1 MKDKLLVLIQLQEC
15 DNRIE
20 KILQAKEQGPL
31 RIQKLEDE
39 VRVMESQFKTDE
51 DQIEVFKK
59 DRRVLERE
67 IQELDGKID
76 KSSTKLTQIKSNKE
90 YTAALKEIDDLKTI
104 KFQAEE
110 KAIQIME
117 TAEEREQ
124 KCKNHK
130 DTLKTLKDKC
140 EKDKEEIKKDLL
152 ALERDLEA
160 LEKERNQLCSD
171 FDQSL
176 LKKYLFLRERKGGL
190 AISSV
195 VTGVCQTCHMGI
207 PPQKFNELIRGSDLM
222 TCPHCNRIIYWG
234 DDQDFQKTPSEL

>member
-15 DNRIE
+15 DNRIA
-20 KILQAKEQGPL
+20 KILQAKEQAPL

-39 VRVMESQFKTDE
+39 LRAMENQFKADE
-51 DQIEVFKK
+51 DQLDVFRK
-59 DRRVLERE
+59 DKRQVERE
-67 IQELDGKID
+67 IQELDGKIE

-104 KFQAEE
+104 KFQTEE

-117 TAEEREQ
+117 TAEELEH
-124 KCKNHK
+124 KCKGQK
-130 DTLKTLKDKC
+130 DTLKTLKDRC
-140 EKDKEEIKKDLL
+140 EKDKEAIKKEIL
-152 ALERDLEA
+152 ALERDFTA
-160 LEKERNQLCSD
+160 LEKSRNQLCCD

-176 LKKYLFLRERKGGL
+176 LKKYLFLKERKGGL

-207 PPQKFNELIRGSDLM
+207 PPQKFNELIRGNDLM

-234 DDQDFQKTPSEL
+234 DDQDFQKISTAL

>member
-20 KILQAKEQGPL
+20 KILQAKEQCPL

-39 VRVMESQFKTDE
+39 VRVMESQFKADE
-51 DQIEVFKK
+51 DQIEAFRK

-67 IQELDGKID
+67 IQELDGKIE

-104 KFQAEE
+104 KFQTEE

>member
-1 MKDKLLVLIQLQEC
+1 MKDKLLVLIQLQER

-20 KILQAKEQGPL
+20 KILQAKEQCPL

-39 VRVMESQFKTDE
+39 VRVMESQFKADE
-51 DQIEVFKK
+51 DQIEVFRK

-67 IQELDGKID
+67 IQELDGKIE

-104 KFQAEE
+104 KFQTEE

-140 EKDKEEIKKDLL
+140 EKDKEEIKKELL

>member
-39 VRVMESQFKTDE
+39 VRVMESQFKADE
-51 DQIEVFKK
+51 DQIEAFRK

-67 IQELDGKID
+67 IQELDGKIE
-76 KSSTKLTQIKSNKE
+76 KSSTKLTQVKSNKE

-104 KFQAEE
+104 KFQTEE

-117 TAEEREQ
+117 TAEELEQ
-124 KCKNHK
+124 KCKGHK
-130 DTLKTLKDKC
+130 ETLKTLKDKC
-140 EKDKEEIKKDLL
+140 EKDKEEINKDLL
-152 ALERDLEA
+152 DLERNLEA

>member
-1 MKDKLLVLIQLQEC
+1 LKDKLLVLIQLQEC
-15 DNRIE
+15 DNRIA
-20 KILQAKEQGPL
+20 KALQAKEQAPL

-39 VRVMESQFKTDE
+39 FKAVETQCKADE
-51 DQIEVFKK
+51 DQLEAFKK
-59 DRRVLERE
+59 DRRQLERE
-67 IQELDGKID
+67 IQEMDGKVE

-110 KAIQIME
+110 RALQMME
-117 TAEEREQ
+117 TAEELEK
-124 KCKNHK
+124 KCKGHK
-130 DTLKTLKDKC
+130 DTLKSLNEQF
-140 EKDKEEIKKDLL
+140 EKDKNEVKKELL
-152 ALERDLEA
+152 ALEKDLES
-160 LEKERNQLCSD
+160 LQKERTQLCCD

-176 LKKYLFLRERKGGL
+176 MKKYLFLRERKGGL

-207 PPQKFNELIRGSDLM
+207 PPQKFNELIRGNDLM

-234 DDQDFQKTPSEL
+234 DDQDFQKASTAL

>member
-1 MKDKLLVLIQLQEC
+1 
-15 DNRIE
+15 
-20 KILQAKEQGPL
+20 
-31 RIQKLEDE
+31 
-39 VRVMESQFKTDE
+39 MESQFKADE
-51 DQIEVFKK
+51 DQIEVFRK

-67 IQELDGKID
+67 IQELDGKIE

-104 KFQAEE
+104 KFQTEE

-117 TAEEREQ
+117 TAEEREL
-124 KCKNHK
+124 KCKDHK

-207 PPQKFNELIRGSDLM
+207 PPQKFNELLRGIDLM

>member
-1 MKDKLLVLIQLQEC
+1 MKDKLLVLIQLQQC
-15 DNRIE
+15 DSRIE

-39 VRVMESQFKTDE
+39 VRVMESQFKADE
-51 DQIEVFKK
+51 DQIEAFRK

-67 IQELDGKID
+67 IQELDGKIE
-76 KSSTKLTQIKSNKE
+76 KSSTKLTQVKSNKE

-104 KFQAEE
+104 KFQTEE

-117 TAEEREQ
+117 TAEELEQ
-124 KCKNHK
+124 KCKGQK
-130 DTLKTLKDKC
+130 ETLKTLKDKC
-140 EKDKEEIKKDLL
+140 EKDKEEINKDLL
-152 ALERDLEA
+152 DLERNLEA

-234 DDQDFQKTPSEL
+234 DDQDLQKTPSEL

>member
-1 MKDKLLVLIQLQEC
+1 LKEKLLVLIQLQEC

-20 KILQAKEQGPL
+20 KILQVKEQAPL

-39 VRVMESQFKTDE
+39 VRVMESQFKADE
-51 DQIEVFKK
+51 DQIEAFKK
-59 DRRVLERE
+59 DRRLLERE
-67 IQELDGKID
+67 IQELDGKIE

-104 KFQAEE
+104 KFQTEE

-117 TAEEREQ
+117 TAEELEQ
-124 KCKNHK
+124 KCKGHK
-130 DTLKTLKDKC
+130 ETLKTLKDKC
-140 EKDKEEIKKDLL
+140 EKDKEAINKDLL
-152 ALERDLEA
+152 ALGRDLEA
-160 LEKERNQLCSD
+160 LEKERNQLCFD

-190 AISSV
+190 AITSV

-207 PPQKFNELIRGSDLM
+207 PPQKFNELLRGVDLM

-234 DDQDFQKTPSEL
+234 DDQDFQKTPNEL

>member
-15 DNRIE
+15 DNRIV

-39 VRVMESQFKTDE
+39 LGAMENLFKANE
-51 DQIEVFKK
+51 DQLDAFRK
-59 DRRVLERE
+59 DRRQFEQE
-67 IQELDGKID
+67 IQELDGKIE
-76 KSSTKLTQIKSNKE
+76 KSSAKLTQIKSNKE

-104 KFQAEE
+104 KFQTEE
-110 KAIQIME
+110 RALQIME
-117 TAEEREQ
+117 IAEELEQ
-124 KCKNHK
+124 KCKGHK
-130 DTLKTLKDKC
+130 DALDALKDQS
-140 EKDKEEIKKDLL
+140 EKDKEDIKKDLL
-152 ALERDLEA
+152 GLESNFNA

-234 DDQDFQKTPSEL
+234 DDQDFQKISNAL